1 MEERRLTLSINLNF
15 ALFVGLVLIAHMITL
30 NVLQLPEGKDLAKL
44 TELQKQQQLQK
55 TAIRIEQLDQRQ
67 LPQIRK
73 IGEKGGKGL
82 NRVLVNKGV
91 KNGVERAKPNPFA
104 AVAPRPAPHRPTPP
118 VEKVAQPS
126 RSQPNPYRPST
137 RPSALDQ
144 LALKAE
150 PVKQVAA
157 RTQHGGSAALSG
169 SPTLSKSLMNMQVE
183 VPEGVAADELN
194 EFELQFYGFQKRL
207 VSKYLNSIEL
217 QVREY
222 EKRYS
227 MQTLSTPGKHTMTGR
242 VTFDSDGNIK
252 QIKMVRWTQADK
264 LQSLFE
270 DILKSMIALPN
281 PPKMLRNTNGEFVV
295 FYTLTVDNG

>member
-1 MEERRLTLSINLNF
+1 MEDRRLTLSINLNF
-15 ALFVGLVLIAHMITL
+15 TLFVGLVLIAHILTL
-30 NVLQLPEGKDLAKL
+30 TALDLPSGPDLAKL
-44 TELQKQQQLQK
+44 TEQQRLKELQK
-55 TAIRIEQLDQRQ
+55 TAVRIEPRDRRD
-67 LPQIRK
+67 LPPIRK
-73 IGEKGGKGL
+73 IGEKDGKGL

-104 AVAPRPAPHRPTPP
+104 AVAPRPQSRPTPP
-118 VEKVAQPS
+118 VEKVAQPT
-126 RSQPNPYRPST
+126 RPQPNPYRPST

-144 LALKAE
+144 LAMKAE
-150 PVKQVAA
+150 PVKQVAS

-222 EKRYS
+222 EKRFS
-227 MQTLSTPGKHTMTGR
+227 MQTLGTPGKHTMTGR
-242 VTFDSDGNIK
+242 VTFDSEGNIK

-281 PPKMLRNTNGEFVV
+281 PPKMLRNTSGEFVV

>member
-1 MEERRLTLSINLNF
+1 MEDRRLTLSINLNF
-15 ALFVGLVLIAHMITL
+15 TLFVCLVLIAHFLTL
-30 NVLQLPEGKDLAKL
+30 SVLNLPTSADLAKL
-44 TELQKQQQLQK
+44 EQMRKLQELQK
-55 TAIRIEQLDQRQ
+55 TAVQLIDRREM
-67 LPQIRK
+67 PKIRK
-73 IGEKGGKGL
+73 IGEKDGKGL
-82 NRVLVNKGV
+82 NNVLVNKGV
-91 KNGVERAKPNPFA
+91 RKGLDRAKPNPFA
-104 AVAPRPAPHRPTPP
+104 AVAPRPQTRATPP
-118 VEKVAQPS
+118 VEKVAQPT
-126 RSQPNPYRPST
+126 RPQTNPYRPST

-150 PVKQVAA
+150 PVQKVAS
-157 RTQHGGSAALSG
+157 RTQYAGSAPLSG

-194 EFELQFYGFQKRL
+194 QFELQFYGFQKRL

-222 EKRYS
+222 EKRFS
-227 MQTLSTPGKHTMTGR
+227 MKTLGVAGKHTMTGR

-281 PPKMLRNTNGEFVV
+281 PPKMLRNSNGEFVV

>member
-1 MEERRLTLSINLNF
+1 LEDRRVTFTINLNF
-15 ALFVGLVLIAHMITL
+15 AIFVALVAVAHVLTL
-30 NVLQLPEGKDLAKL
+30 TALSLPTRNDLAKL
-44 TELQKQQQLQK
+44 EEMRRIQELQK
-55 TAIRIEQLDQRQ
+55 TAVQLIDRREM
-67 LPQIRK
+67 PKIRK
-73 IGEKGGKGL
+73 IGEKDGKGL
-82 NRVLVNKGV
+82 NNVLVNKGV
-91 KNGVERAKPNPFA
+91 RKGLDRAKPNPFA
-104 AVAPRPAPHRPTPP
+104 AVAPRPQARTTPL
-118 VEKVAQPS
+118 VEKERLAKPS
-126 RSQPNPYRPST
+126 RSQPNPYRPTT

-157 RTQHGGSAALSG
+157 RTQHAGTAALSG

-194 EFELQFYGFQKRL
+194 QFELQFYGFQKRL

-222 EKRYS
+222 EKRFS
-227 MQTLSTPGKHTMTGR
+227 IQTLGVAGKHTMTGR

>member
-1 MEERRLTLSINLNF
+1 MQERRITFSINLSF
-15 ALFVGLVLIAHMITL
+15 MLYAAAVAVMHLGLMFVNVKDKFDLENIVDTHRQVLTVRQME
-30 NVLQLPEGKDLAKL
+30 NEDLK
-44 TELQKQQQLQK
+44 KV
-55 TAIRIEQLDQRQ
+55 
-67 LPQIRK
+67 RK
-73 IGEKGGKGL
+73 IGEKAGKGL
-82 NRVLVNKGV
+82 NQVLVNKGV
-91 KNGVERAKPNPFA
+91 KNGAERAKPNPFA
-104 AVAPRPAPHRPTPP
+104 AVAPRPHTPP
-118 VEKVAQPS
+118 QKATQK
-126 RSQPNPYRPST
+126 NPYRPVN
-137 RPSALDQ
+137 RAKALEQ

-150 PVKQVAA
+150 PVKEVAA
-157 RTQHGGSAALSG
+157 RTQHGGAAALSG

-183 VPEGVAADELN
+183 VPEGVAVDELN

-222 EKRYS
+222 EKRFS
-227 MQTLSTPGKHTMTGR
+227 TQTLGVAGKHTMTGR
-242 VTFDSDGNIK
+242 VTFDSEGNIK

>member
-1 MEERRLTLSINLNF
+1 VEDRRLTLTINLNF
-15 ALFVGLVLIAHMITL
+15 AIFVGLVLMAHLVTL
-30 NVLQLPEGKDLAKL
+30 TVLNLPTGADFEKLA
-44 TELQKQQQLQK
+44 EMRRLQELQK
-55 TAIRIEQLDQRQ
+55 TAVQIIDRRDM
-67 LPQIRK
+67 PKIRK
-73 IGEKGGKGL
+73 IGEKDGKGL
-82 NRVLVNKGV
+82 NNVLVNKGV
-91 KNGVERAKPNPFA
+91 RKGLDRAKPNPFA
-104 AVAPRPAPHRPTPP
+104 AVAPRPQVRAAPP
-118 VEKVAQPS
+118 VEKERVAQSS
-126 RSQPNPYRPST
+126 RPQTNPYRPST

-157 RTQHGGSAALSG
+157 RTQQAGTAALSG

-194 EFELQFYGFQKRL
+194 QFELQFYGFQKRL

-222 EKRYS
+222 EKRFS
-227 MQTLSTPGKHTMTGR
+227 MQTLGVAGKHTMTGR

-281 PPKMLRNTNGEFVV
+281 PPKMLRNSSGEFVV